1 MKFATKSLIVLAFLS
16 ALLSFA
22 KFDHCLNT
30 NFGSPD
36 VYTHACYSDLPALFG
51 ARDLV
56 HHVWPYA
63 SETNSVEY
71 PPLTGV
77 VMWATALPTHSDKT
91 YFLINVALIALLFI
105 GTALLISKMNPEYWY
120 LLPLSPAVI
129 ASLYINW
136 DLWAVASAV
145 LAIYY
150 FDRRKYDFSALA
162 LGISVATKF
171 FPIVLLVPIA
181 LIFYRRKQ
189 IADAIRYGVVLFG
202 SWMAINAP
210 FIIYSRTGWWR
221 FFKMNSERGVDFGSL
236 WYALNLF
243 GISTKNINNLSI
255 ILFLIGT
262 AAYSVYYFGL
272 AEVPSLASTAFII
285 VAVFTISS
293 KVYSPQYVLWLTP
306 LAILAMT
313 GMTGTTG
320 TTGTTSTTGTSTEQR
335 NRDRPAFWVWQAAE
349 LIYHVAIWEYL
360 ASYSGSHFGLPAK
373 AYAASILLRIAAT
386 IFFTVRVST
395 RSQAPQSLEF
405 LISQTGGYA

>member
-63 SETNSVEY
+63 SATNSVEY

-162 LGISVATKF
+162 LGVSVATKF

-181 LIFYRRKQ
+181 LIYYRRKQ

-202 SWMAINAP
+202 SWLAINAP

-221 FFKMNSERGVDFGSL
+221 FFKMKSERGVDFGSL

-255 ILFLIGT
+255 TLFLIGT

-272 AEVPSLASTAFII
+272 AEVPSLASTALVI

-313 GMTGTTG
+313 G
-320 TTGTTSTTGTSTEQR
+320 TSSEER

-373 AYAASILLRIAAT
+373 AYAASILLRIAAI

-405 LISQTGGYA
+405 LISQTDGYA